1 MKSRFYKVIKFL
13 FSWFF
18 LVWYNPQIIGKENIP
33 KSGRV
38 VIAGNHISML
48 DPCWVVI
55 STKRVVHFLA
65 KDKYYDKKVLGNF
78 FKLMKC
84 IKVNTKS
91 KDGKALSNA
100 IDILNKDEVIGIFPE
115 GTRNKTNKLLQPFKY
130 GAVKMAYETNS
141 YIVPFSV
148 KGDYKFRS
156 KNLRIEFKKP
166 YKIKSDNLEKENDKL
181 YKIIEAMLKG
191 EK

>member
-1 MKSRFYKVIKFL
+1 M
-13 FSWFF
+13 
-18 LVWYNPQIIGKENIP
+18 VWYHPTIIGKENIP

-48 DPCWVVI
+48 DPCGIVI

-65 KDKYYDKKVLGNF
+65 KDKYYDKKILGNF

-100 IDILNKDEVIGIFPE
+100 IDMLNKDEAIGIFPE
-115 GTRNKTNKLLQPFKY
+115 GTRNKTNDLLQPFKI
-130 GAVKMAYETNS
+130 GAVKMAHETNS
-141 YIVPFSV
+141 YIVPVMIS
-148 KGDYKFRS
+148 GEYKFRS
-156 KNLRIEFKKP
+156 KNLKIVFKKP
-166 YKIKSDNLEKENDKL
+166 YKIKSNDLDKENNKL
-181 YKIIEAMLKG
+181 YKIIEKCLK
-191 EK
+191 EERSK